1 MTDEKKYG
9 MEAALAAMERS
20 NKHMFII
27 ILVLIAALIV
37 SWAGFIWYESQFET
51 VEQTRTVEQQ
61 ADGDGNYQL
70 VGGDY
75 YGGQP
80 DGAERLPDRQTDAGR
95 NHNRLTGG
103 ADKCTAFTILKRR

>member
-75 YGGQP
+75 YGSQ
-80 DGAERLPDRQTDAGR
+80 AEGYDND
-95 NHNRLTGG
+95 
-103 ADKCTAFTILKRR
+103 ADKSP